1 MSMNAGKRDR
11 WMDITAIIDHSITDR
26 TVRPEIS
33 LETAPAPARLATHT
47 AAILADVDQDG
58 AEVGSGRLV
67 ILYEPDFQTT
77 WDGNI
82 RCVAFVRAELDE
94 ELVTDQLLLKVGWSW
109 ITEALEERGATAV
122 ALSGTVSRNGSQ
134 SFGDLSERAPEG
146 SVEIR
151 VSWTVPDDDD
161 LSTHILAWCDMLAKT
176 CALQPLTDGVV
187 SISRVGRL

>member
-1 MSMNAGKRDR
+1 MSAQTNQRDLWR
-11 WMDITAIIDHSITDR
+11 EILATIESTIKDR
-26 TVRPEIS
+26 TVRPEIA

-58 AEVGSGRLV
+58 HEVGSGRLV
-67 ILYEPDFQTT
+67 VLYEPEFQTN
-77 WDGNI
+77 WDGHI

-109 ITEALEERGATAV
+109 ITEALEERGAEAV

-134 SFGDLSERAPEG
+134 SFGDLAERAPEG

-151 VSWTVPDDDD
+151 VSWTVPDFNEVHN
-161 LSTHILAWCDMLAKT
+161 HILAWCDMLAKT

-187 SISRVGRL
+187 SISRVGRS

>member
-1 MSMNAGKRDR
+1 MSAKSNQRDL
-11 WMDITAIIDHSITDR
+11 WTDIVATIEATISDR
-26 TVRPEIS
+26 SVRPEIS

-58 AEVGSGRLV
+58 HEVGSGRLV
-67 ILYEPDFQTT
+67 VLYEPDFQTT
-77 WDGNI
+77 WDGHI
-82 RCVAFVRAELDE
+82 RCVAFVRADLDE

-134 SFGDLSERAPEG
+134 SFGDLAERAPEG

-151 VSWTVPDDDD
+151 VSWTVGEFDDVR
-161 LSTHILAWCDMLAKT
+161 THILAWCDMLAKT
-176 CALQPLTDGVV
+176 CALQPLSDGVV
-187 SISRVGRL
+187 SISRSVRS